1 MVAELALARAE
12 LPLLC
17 SAHITQH
24 IIIYLRCISMSVALI
39 MFSMFN
45 QYMVFNDIIPLHSIL
60 NGIFD
65 AVNKKK
71 SNDI

>member
-1 MVAELALARAE
+1 
-12 LPLLC
+12 
-17 SAHITQH
+17 
-24 IIIYLRCISMSVALI
+24 MSVALI

>member
-1 MVAELALARAE
+1 MYYDF
-12 LPLLC
+12 
-17 SAHITQH
+17 SA
-24 IIIYLRCISMSVALI
+24 ALI
-39 MFSMFN
+39 IFMFIS
-45 QYMVFNDIIPLHSIL
+45 MVFNDTIPLHSIL